1 MNYIITENQLRNI
14 LSEVKDNRFSND
26 LKTMNSFTKN
36 IVNKTQKTYGIN
48 LRFLLKWG
56 SAIGGMV
63 MPLDNWIR
71 TGKFELNDDQIA
83 LILIGVA
90 CTFFFENKKILKE
103 VVDKIKQEGLLKHFR
118 KALSKGE
125 ELRQSFFNFLISLN
139 LTFTEMVDMI
149 SYSFLIPI
157 VNDLVDLSHG
167 ADMYETAETVAERMV
182 ASGTI
187 ILTGNIIIEV
197 VNKILKRFSQ

>member
-167 ADMYETAETVAERMV
+167 ADMYATAETVAERMV